1 MSATAC
7 LKSFCRDP
15 LVNSEYVYD
24 RTATMWMTFLF
35 GTVEHDVA
43 PDVDD
48 ENLPASQSVQEVAD
62 DNTEYLPAV
71 QSLQMVEPMPE
82 PYLPASQSVQEVA
95 LVTALPP
102 PDEIHIALKPL
113 VDVEPSDVNVTL
125 RIPVDDLYTFDELRD
140 DPECLRSSVR
150 SDDPH
155 AAVLH

>member
-1 MSATAC
+1 MQ
-7 LKSFCRDP
+7 
-15 LVNSEYVYD
+15 
-24 RTATMWMTFLF
+24 
-35 GTVEHDVA
+35 TVELLMAV
-43 PDVDD
+43 
-48 ENLPASQSVQEVAD
+48 
-62 DNTEYLPAV
+62 YLPAA
-71 QSLQMVEPMPE
+71 QSVQMVEPMPG

-102 PDEIHIALKPL
+102 PDEIHIPLKPL
-113 VDVEPSDVNVTL
+113 ADVELSDVNVTL

>member
-1 MSATAC
+1 
-7 LKSFCRDP
+7 
-15 LVNSEYVYD
+15 
-24 RTATMWMTFLF
+24 MWMTFLF

-140 DPECLRSSVR
+140 DPECFRSPVR

>member
-1 MSATAC
+1 MRELPAVSATAC

-15 LVNSEYVYD
+15 LVNSVYVYD

-48 ENLPASQSVQEVAD
+48 E
-62 DNTEYLPAV
+62 
-71 QSLQMVEPMPE
+71 
-82 PYLPASQSVQEVA
+82 
-95 LVTALPP
+95 
-102 PDEIHIALKPL
+102 IHIPLKPMA
-113 VDVEPSDVNVTL
+113 DVPDSDVNVTL
-125 RIPVDDLYTFDELRD
+125 RIPVDDLYMFDELRD
-140 DPECLRSSVR
+140 DPECFRSPVR